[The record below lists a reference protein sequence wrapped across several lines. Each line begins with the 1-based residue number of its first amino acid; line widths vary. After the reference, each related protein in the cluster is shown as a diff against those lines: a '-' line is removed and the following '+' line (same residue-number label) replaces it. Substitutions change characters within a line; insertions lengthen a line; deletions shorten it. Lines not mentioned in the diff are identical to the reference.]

1 MSKEAISRVRQAE
14 LEAARIRDEA
24 ETNARKAVEEN
35 QRTCEEEAAMQV
47 EATARELKARL
58 EDVRQRTEALVE
70 RSRSE
75 AGKDGAALEAEADG
89 KMKEAIRVIVWEMF
103 DSCQ

>member
-24 ETNARKAVEEN
+24 ETNARKTIEEN
-35 QRTCEEEAAMQV
+35 QRTCEEEAAMQT

-89 KMKEAIRVIVWEMF
+89 KMKEAVRVIVWEMC
-103 DSCQ
+103 DACQ

>member
-24 ETNARKAVEEN
+24 ETNARKTIEEN
-35 QRTCEEEAAMQV
+35 QRTCEEEAARQT